1 MQSHRSIYYWFMQ
14 GLSRITP
21 SRYWRKELHY
31 LSHLSSFAKLAHNL
45 SIRRNYKKI
54 IKDGDRELTYDYAAI
69 CRCGNAKQYKGWEIQ
84 DTKHRS
90 NYYTPYM
97 DELGL

>member
-1 MQSHRSIYYWFMQ
+1 MEENKDDIIEVEKVEETKQEENEEVK
-14 GLSRITP
+14 TEVP
-21 SRYWRKELHY
+21 KEKIDCQICGGTGY
-31 LSHLSSFAKLAHNL
+31 M
-45 SIRRNYKKI
+45 IYKKK
-54 IKDGDRELTYDYAAI
+54 IKDGDRELIYDYATI

-90 NYYTPYM
+90 NYYTPYI